1 MKAIMEGRYLEC
13 DQDLT
18 RNLALDLD
26 IHFESMVR
34 SYQDR
39 LYAFVLR
46 LGLRTQDAEEVV
58 QDAFVKAYRAMSRYD
73 AEQVRSL
80 TLRAWLYRITLNTV
94 RNRVRRRQPTTTSL
108 DEAGTGAAVAAAL
121 ADRDGPAEHLERS
134 ERRAELAKA
143 LAYLPQRYR
152 QAVTLRHVASLSYS
166 ETAVILSR
174 PVGTV
179 KSDVHRGL
187 IMLRDN
193 LQHTKEGR
201 LT

>member
-1 MKAIMEGRYLEC
+1 MKAMMEGHYLEC

-26 IHFESMVR
+26 THFESLVR

-39 LYAFVLR
+39 LYAFALR

-73 AEQVRSL
+73 TEQVRSL

-94 RNRVRRRQPTTTSL
+94 RNRFRRGQLTTTSL
-108 DEAGTGAAVAAAL
+108 DESGTGATAASAL

-134 ERRAELAKA
+134 ERRVELARS
-143 LAYLPQRYR
+143 LASLPQRYR

-166 ETAVILSR
+166 EAAEILRR

-187 IMLRDN
+187 TMLRDI
-193 LQHTKEGR
+193 LQNTKEGR